1 MNKYSVIGRILFAL
15 PFMAFGI
22 NHFLMIDFY
31 TGSITSFIPVKGY
44 VVILTGI
51 ALIAAG
57 LAIITKKFVQT
68 AAMLLAVLLLIFIA
82 TIHIPGLF
90 DAENWRLSLIMLLKD
105 TSLMGGSIL
114 IAGACSEKPSE
125 KQNP

>member
-1 MNKYSVIGRILFAL
+1 MKNYSVLGRVLFAL
-15 PFMAFGI
+15 PFLAFGI

-51 ALIAAG
+51 ALISASI
-57 LAIITKKFVQT
+57 AIITKKFMQIAT
-68 AAMLLAVLLLIFIA
+68 MLLAVLLLIFIA

-90 DAENWRLSLIMLLKD
+90 DPEGWRMSLIMLLKD

-114 IAGACSEKPSE
+114 IASACSEHQTENSDH
-125 KQNP
+125 

>member
-1 MNKYSVIGRILFAL
+1 MNKLTVIGRILFAL
-15 PFMAFGI
+15 PFLAFGI

-44 VVILTGI
+44 AVMLTG
-51 ALIAAG
+51 AAMIAASIS
-57 LAIITKKFVQT
+57 IITKKYMQLAT
-68 AAMLLAVLLLIFIA
+68 TLLALLLFIFIV

-90 DAENWRLSLIMLLKD
+90 DEEGWKLALIMLLKD

-114 IAGACSEKPSE
+114 LAGACAQQKSEESK
-125 KQNP
+125 